1 MQFKTQQFIIACVAA
16 NNSTFKIQHRLV
28 PHRSIALRL
37 CRHSD
42 GDITKN
48 HLISGNKLLISS
60 YTYVTDSSQ
69 GVPLFVL

>member
-1 MQFKTQQFIIACVAA
+1 MYSIYMHNRVW
-16 NNSTFKIQHRLV
+16 RLRHTHYIMKNKCEA